1 MSSRNREQAA
11 SATGEAAAAAGE
23 AAAAAGEAAAAAFAA
38 AAAAQQQVAPTYEFS
53 DLTSNATIISRIR
66 DISIQESDKRLAL
79 KNLSAPKLC
88 SLVSDPSLSAGDK
101 TAIIDLLDYGG
112 ISKIL
117 FSSEP
122 IPEDILAELH
132 RRMKAFL
139 QGSRMRRRGSATDL
153 ASKTKELFATVNP
166 GDRDTCFF
174 KPVNLKTLVGMCR
187 TFPVLN
193 FMTLSQHTLL
203 KSVHSEEAAAE
214 LDVTEP
220 VGIITLFVPLTG
232 RGGHFNAYIRA
243 GTTWYNADNS
253 HAVLRER
260 THGQPTWKTVPPKP
274 KQKMAAMIYCYADT
288 SKIPNI
294 SGQYAPGSL
303 HGHPTFAQDGMGSCS
318 VDALA
323 SVLCFADGFRDI
335 ISAAMGGGIE
345 TIVLRH
351 MGHAR
356 ERIDNVPK
364 CLEEVETLISRNVA
378 TLSGPTF
385 TKYRPPPQENI
396 LRVSTAPEGSM
407 FFSTEYHAPSSELI
421 TRMIQY
427 LAGTAIRYYSIRVE
441 AGLGY
446 VPVTKNTTWGLRSR
460 RVSGLKSL
468 ALSRVLKASTRRK
481 TPRKSSARSGMAVK
495 ATKKRRSS
503 SVNRLALY
511 RATVKRNRSRS
522 KHRRQQ
528 TMINA
533 KRGMLHRATAAARN
547 KSRKDVKHQHMTKEK
562 RSLNHANRISLARA
576 KATANRARSKKMRQQ
591 NKISAKR
598 R

>member
-23 AAAAAGEAAAAAFAA
+23 AAAAAGQAAAAAFAA
-38 AAAAQQQVAPTYEFS
+38 AAAAQQQVASTYEFS
-53 DLTSNATIISRIR
+53 DLTSNATIISRIG

-79 KNLSAPKLC
+79 KHLSGPKLC
-88 SLVSDPSLSAGDK
+88 SLLSDPSVSARDK
-101 TAIIDLLDYGG
+101 TAILDLLDYGG

-117 FSSEP
+117 LSPEP
-122 IPEDILAELH
+122 IPEEMLAEVH

-153 ASKTKELFATVNP
+153 AGKTKELFATVNP

-174 KPVNLKTLVGMCR
+174 KPVNLKTIVGMCR
-187 TFPVLN
+187 TFPALK
-193 FMTLSQHTLL
+193 FMNLSQHTLL
-203 KSVHSEEAAAE
+203 KAVHSEEAAAE

-220 VGIITLFVPLTG
+220 VGIITLLGPLTG

-260 THGQPTWKTVPPKP
+260 THGQPTWKTVPLKP
-274 KQKMAAMIYCYADT
+274 KQKMIAMIYCYADR
-288 SKIPNI
+288 SKIENI
-294 SGQYAPGSL
+294 SGEYAPGSL

-323 SVLCFADGFRDI
+323 SILCFADGFRDI
-335 ISAAMGGGIE
+335 ITAAMNGGINE
-345 TIVLRH
+345 IVLRY

-356 ERIDNVPK
+356 ERIQDVPK
-364 CLEEVETLISRNVA
+364 CLEEVEALISRNVA
-378 TLSGPTF
+378 ILSGPTF

-441 AGLGY
+441 ADLGY
-446 VPVTKNTTWGLRSR
+446 VPATKNTTWGLRSR
-460 RVSGLKSL
+460 KVSGLKSL
-468 ALSRVLKASTRRK
+468 ALSRRLKASTRRK
-481 TPRKSSARSGMAVK
+481 TTRKASARTVMAVK

-503 SVNRLALY
+503 SVNRRALY
-511 RATVKRNRSRS
+511 RATVKSNRSRS

-547 KSRKDVKHQHMTKEK
+547 KSRMNVKRNHMTKEK
-562 RSLNHANRISLARA
+562 RNNLANRKVTL
-576 KATANRARSKKMRQQ
+576 NRRSIRHQSEIK
-591 NKISAKR
+591 AKR